1 MSRTPDAPP
10 DPQPAKKAG
19 DLTVNKIIAGA
30 GAAATAAVLGSY
42 LGAFGTVAGAA
53 IGSVA
58 STVVTSVYQRS
69 LDRTRATVSTR
80 IRRRRG
86 PDGGAPDPGTADPD
100 TEVLHPVP
108 GPGADDDTELLRPV
122 PDPRARRRWW
132 PYAVLAAVVFVIG
145 LLVVTG
151 VEFLKGSTI
160 TGNQPGT
167 SVGQVVAP
175 PADDGDQQDEDSSD
189 GDGDGEDD
197 GNEDEDNDGEDSTR
211 TSDPDDQDS
220 DNTRQRDPA
229 DDGTGTQSPQRT
241 GSPLVPDLGGN

>member
-1 MSRTPDAPP
+1 MSRTPEAPP
-10 DPQPAKKAG
+10 DPQPPKKPG
-19 DLTVNKIIAGA
+19 DLTVNKVIAGA
-30 GAAATAAVLGSY
+30 GAAATSAVLGSY

-58 STVVTSVYQRS
+58 SAVVTSLYQRS
-69 LDRTRATVSTR
+69 LDRTRETVGTR
-80 IRRRRG
+80 IRRRHG
-86 PDGGAPDPGTADPD
+86 PGEGAAEPD

-108 GPGADDDTELLRPV
+108 GAADDTEVLRPV
-122 PDPRARRRWW
+122 PDPRPRRRWW
-132 PYAVLAAVVFVIG
+132 PYAVLAAGVFVIG

-175 PADDGDQQDEDSSD
+175 PDDGDQQDEDSSD
-189 GDGDGEDD
+189 DD
-197 GNEDEDNDGEDSTR
+197 EDSTR
-211 TSDPDDQDS
+211 TSDPDDEDS
-220 DNTRQRDPA
+220 DGTRQRDPA
-229 DDGTGTQSPQRT
+229 DDGTGDQSPQRT